1 MDDPNIPE
9 NADTIE
15 IPQNLDATQALQLL
29 RKIHNT
35 TTELAS
41 RMDKLES
48 RLTILGLGGPDF
60 DSDIDEPDDENVE
73 EQLKVLDK
81 IYNGLDVLARMDPN
95 DVDAVLSAMAQKF
108 DSNINALEDEIG
120 ILENGRN
127 LAERMRLIFFEKED
141 GKQRPN

>member
-9 NADTIE
+9 DADKSE
-15 IPQNLDATQALQLL
+15 IPQNLDAAQALQLIS
-29 RKIHNT
+29 KIHNT

-60 DSDIDEPDDENVE
+60 DSDMEEPEDENVE
-73 EQLKVLDK
+73 EQLKILDK

-95 DVDAVLSAMAQKF
+95 DIDAVLSAMAQKF
-108 DSNINALEDEIG
+108 DSNKNALEDEIG

-127 LAERMRLIFFEKED
+127 LAERMRLIIFEKNDE
-141 GKQRPN
+141 KQRPN